1 MRRQFFFMLWFLA
14 FPFLGLR
21 AEADLDRLIE
31 YNRENPMKSI
41 CVRIALKENSTD
53 AVREWFQTLMDRR
66 EETLES
72 LKNEGVIVESAFLD
86 RQPDGDFLIYYM
98 RAKDI
103 EKAKIVFQNSNLA
116 IDAYHKDC
124 KKKYCETSTRLE
136 QLLDQSIE
144 VLDDQL
150 LSLNDTESSFVL
162 SQEQERIMNLI
173 YEEVE
178 IAIQEGNPPFAAI
191 ITDSENNILSIAHNQ
206 ANTKQLAIAHAE
218 IEAIQL
224 ACKTLGK
231 KKLDGCILYA
241 NAESCAMCST
251 AIIKSGISQVFY
263 GAPHEEGSNPDVHLL
278 EINKKAAPLLRVHG
292 GFMKK
297 KFIEQINR
305 GRNQIQMLAG
315 QKESS
320 VRQETKIKD
329 FGDILLKESKIGQF
343 DDRIGA
349 FANRDFKKG
358 EVVIKWNLKALS
370 EDEYEEL
377 PQYEKENF
385 CHHRNGVCWLYPD
398 PERHVNRF
406 KHPNV
411 VPDFD
416 KQANIALRDIQK
428 GEELSIADNT
438 IEDF

>member
-1 MRRQFFFMLWFLA
+1 MIRFLKTLSFFLFSLFTLKV
-14 FPFLGLR
+14 G
-21 AEADLDRLIE
+21 ADLDRLSE
-31 YNRENPMKSI
+31 CTLENSMKSI
-41 CVRIALKENSTD
+41 CVRIALKENSID
-53 AVREWFQTLMDRR
+53 SVREWFQTLMDRR

-72 LKNEGVIVESAFLD
+72 LRNEGVIVESAFLD

-98 RAKDI
+98 RTKNI
-103 EKAKIVFQNSNLA
+103 EKAMAVFQNSNLA

-124 KKKYCETSTRLE
+124 KRKYCGTSIRLE
-136 QLLDQSIE
+136 QLLDLSVE
-144 VLDDQL
+144 VFDGQL
-150 LSLNDTESSFVL
+150 PSFNNTESSFVL
-162 SQEQERIMNLI
+162 SREQERILNLV

-191 ITDSENNILSIAHNQ
+191 ITDPENNILAVAHNQ

-224 ACKTLGK
+224 ACKKLKK

-263 GAPHEEGSNPDVHLL
+263 GAPHEKGSNPDVHLL
-278 EINKKAAPLLRVHG
+278 EINKKATPQLNIQG
-292 GFMKK
+292 GFMRE

-305 GRNQIQMLAG
+305 GRNQTQMLVG
-315 QKESS
+315 QKESGA
-320 VRQETKIKD
+320 RQETTIKD

-349 FANRDFKKG
+349 FANRNFKKG
-358 EVVIKWNLKALS
+358 EVVIKWDLKALS
-370 EDEYEEL
+370 EDEYEKL

-385 CHHRNGVCWLYPD
+385 CHHRNGICWLYPY

-406 KHPNV
+406 SHPNV
-411 VPDFD
+411 VLDFD
-416 KQANIALRDIQK
+416 KQANIALRDFIK
-428 GEELSIADNT
+428 GEELSIADNI